1 MATQTLT
8 VELYAIGTEVVY
20 GLTLDTNTHWLAQ
33 EVVRLGGDVRRVTK
47 IHDELDVMTEA
58 FHDSARRG
66 ADLVISTGGL
76 GPTQDDVTATA
87 MARLTGSRLV
97 QHEGVLDDYVR
108 RRELRSRDEITP
120 NLIQMATV
128 PEDAEALLNAAGWAP
143 GIRLELNGTTFIAL
157 AGPPREM
164 KSLFKDHVAEYVAS
178 RSPTKS
184 ASCRLLV
191 SVPAESRLAP
201 YMDATME
208 AFPGVYVK
216 ARIAERLREGWLAV
230 DVLATGDG
238 ETGAR
243 AALDRVLEDFGVRLA
258 ADDHTFEP
266 HPEDET
272 PG

>member
-1 MATQTLT
+1 MAAKALN

-47 IHDELDVMTEA
+47 IHDELDVMIECLRE
-58 FHDSARRG
+58 SADRG
-66 ADLVISTGGL
+66 ADLVIATGGL

-87 MARLTGSRLV
+87 LAQLTGSPLIE
-97 QHEGVLDDYVR
+97 HPAVLDDYVR
-108 RRELRSRDEITP
+108 RRELSSRDELSP

-128 PEDAEALLNAAGWAP
+128 PEDAETLLNSAGWAP
-143 GIRLELNGTTFIAL
+143 GLKTSYNGSMIIAL

-164 KSLFKDHVAEYVAS
+164 KSLFKDHVAEYLAAL
-178 RSPTKS
+178 SPTKS
-184 ASCRLLV
+184 ASCRILV

-201 YMDATME
+201 YMDATMAE
-208 AFPGVYVK
+208 FPGVYVK

-238 ETGAR
+238 EMGAN
-243 AALDRVLEDFGVRLA
+243 AMLDRVLEDFGVRLA
-258 ADDHTFEP
+258 ADDHTYEP
-266 HPEDET
+266 HPETED
-272 PG
+272 PA